1 MLVCARPDSNRRV
14 GRQRAN
20 QPSRTTRWALTI
32 IGIFRDLRG
41 WPDNQMPT
49 ASGTLGERASTGSLG
64 SQSASKQTGARGRS
78 RTGTTVRLR
87 DFRLTS
93 TFAASA
99 SAVRGLEHAF
109 TVACGRRCPPSAL
122 YTFPWSHDQGLGS
135 ALARMLVIQG
145 VRRI

>member
-1 MLVCARPDSNRRV
+1 MLVCRRPDSNRRV

-20 QPSRTTRWALTI
+20 QPSRTTRCEPTI
-32 IGIFRDLRG
+32 IGNFRDLRG
-41 WPDNQMPT
+41 WHDNRMPT
-49 ASGTLGERASTGSLG
+49 ASGTISERASTGSLG
-64 SQSASKQTGARGRS
+64 NQSASKQTGARGRS

-87 DFRLTS
+87 DFRS
-93 TFAASA
+93 HFDFRRQRI
-99 SAVRGLEHAF
+99 AVRGLEHAF

-122 YTFPWSHDQGLGS
+122 YTFPWSYDQGLGS